1 MRGGSGGVQG
11 SLRIG
16 AATPSEQHPGET
28 HGGLEMCPLELTFVL
43 PSWHSSLR
51 GKAGT
56 NSLGGVAAGAGT
68 VTAESDG
75 QQGHKCH

>member
-1 MRGGSGGVQG
+1 
-11 SLRIG
+11 
-16 AATPSEQHPGET
+16 
-28 HGGLEMCPLELTFVL
+28 MCPLELTFVL